1 MKNGLL
7 SIYGTIKIT
16 IIYLRGKT
24 MSKIN
29 KELLQELRDHTGLG
43 LMDCRKALEETGG
56 DFQQALDLLRK
67 KGAAVAAKRADKET
81 GEGLVKAYIHPGD
94 RLGVLIEINCET
106 DFVANTEAVRQ
117 FAQDLCLQIAANK
130 AMYVSPEQVDPAFL
144 AHEKEIFREQMANSG
159 KPEKII
165 EQVIEG
171 KIKKLYS
178 DICLLEQTFMK
189 NDQLTVKEVLQE
201 LIAKTGESI
210 RIRRFCRFE
219 LGK

>member
-1 MKNGLL
+1 MV
-7 SIYGTIKIT
+7 KID
-16 IIYLRGKT
+16 KA
-24 MSKIN
+24 
-29 KELLQELRDHTGLG
+29 LLQELRDHTGLG

-56 DFQQALDLLRK
+56 DFDQALEILRK

-81 GEGLVKAYIHPGD
+81 GEGLIKAYIHPGD

-106 DFVANTEAVRQ
+106 DFVANTESVRQ

-130 AMYVSPEQVDPAFL
+130 AMYVAPENVDEALL
-144 AHEKEIFREQMANSG
+144 AREKDIFREQMADSG

-165 EQVIEG
+165 EQIIEG

-178 DICLLEQTFMK
+178 DICLLEQAFIK
-189 NDQLTVKEVLQE
+189 NDQMTVKEVLQD

>member
-1 MKNGLL
+1 MV
-7 SIYGTIKIT
+7 KID
-16 IIYLRGKT
+16 KA
-24 MSKIN
+24 
-29 KELLQELRDHTGLG
+29 LLQELRDHTGLG
-43 LMDCRKALEETGG
+43 LMDCRKALEETAG
-56 DFQQALDLLRK
+56 DFDQALELLRK

-81 GEGLVKAYIHPGD
+81 GEGLIKAYVHPGD
-94 RLGVLIEINCET
+94 RLGVLLEINCET

-117 FAQDLCLQIAANK
+117 FAQDICLQIAANK
-130 AMYVSPEQVDPAFL
+130 AMYVAPENVDQAFL
-144 AHEKEIFREQMANSG
+144 AHEKDIFREQMANSG

-165 EQVIEG
+165 DQIIEG
-171 KIKKLYS
+171 KVKKLYS
-178 DICLLEQTFMK
+178 DICLLEQSFIK

>member
-1 MKNGLL
+1 
-7 SIYGTIKIT
+7 
-16 IIYLRGKT
+16 
-24 MSKIN
+24 MSKIDL
-29 KELLQELRDHTGLG
+29 KVLQELRDHTGLG

-81 GEGLVKAYIHPGD
+81 SEGLIKAYIHPGD

-130 AMYVSPEQVDPAFL
+130 AMFISPDQVDEAL
-144 AHEKEIFREQMANSG
+144 VAREREIFRAQMADSG

-171 KIKKLYS
+171 KLKKLYS
-178 DICLLEQTFMK
+178 DICLLEQPFLK
-189 NDQLTVKEVLQE
+189 NDQFTVKEVLQE
-201 LIAKTGESI
+201 LMAKTGESI
-210 RIRRFCRFE
+210 RIKRFSRFE
-219 LGK
+219 LGQQI

>member
-1 MKNGLL
+1 
-7 SIYGTIKIT
+7 
-16 IIYLRGKT
+16 
-24 MSKIN
+24 MSKVIT

-67 KGAAVAAKRADKET
+67 KGAAVAAKRADKDT
-81 GEGLVKAYIHPGD
+81 GEGLIKAYIHPGD
-94 RLGVLIEINCET
+94 RLGVMIEINCET

-130 AMYVSPEQVDPAFL
+130 ALYVSPDQVDQAFL
-144 AHEKEIFREQMANSG
+144 THEKDIFREQMANSG

-165 EQVIEG
+165 EQVVEG

-178 DICLLEQTFMK
+178 DICLLEQQFIK

-201 LIAKTGESI
+201 LMAKTGESI
-210 RIRRFCRFE
+210 RIRRFSRFE

>member
-1 MKNGLL
+1 
-7 SIYGTIKIT
+7 
-16 IIYLRGKT
+16 
-24 MSKIN
+24 MSKVIT

-56 DFQQALDLLRK
+56 DFDQALDLLRK
-67 KGAAVAAKRADKET
+67 KGASVAAKRADKET
-81 GEGLVKAYIHPGD
+81 GEGLIKAYIHPGD

-106 DFVANTEAVRQ
+106 DFVANTESVRQ
-117 FAQDLCLQIAANK
+117 FAQDVCLHIAANK
-130 AMYVSPEQVDPAFL
+130 PLYVSSEQVDEAFL
-144 AHEKEIFREQMANSG
+144 THEKDIFREQMANSG

-165 EQVIEG
+165 EQVVEG

-178 DICLLEQTFMK
+178 DICLLEQPFIK

-201 LIAKTGESI
+201 LMAKTGESI
-210 RIRRFCRFE
+210 RIRRFSRFE

>member
-1 MKNGLL
+1 MV
-7 SIYGTIKIT
+7 KID
-16 IIYLRGKT
+16 KA
-24 MSKIN
+24 
-29 KELLQELRDHTGLG
+29 LLQELRDHTGLG
-43 LMDCRKALEETGG
+43 LMDCRKALEETAG
-56 DFQQALDLLRK
+56 DVDKALELLRK

-81 GEGLVKAYIHPGD
+81 GEGLIKAYIHPGD
-94 RLGVLIEINCET
+94 RLGVLLEINCET

-130 AMYVSPEQVDPAFL
+130 AMYVSPENVDQAFL
-144 AHEKEIFREQMANSG
+144 AHEKDIFREQMANSG

-165 EQVIEG
+165 DQIIEG
-171 KIKKLYS
+171 KVKKLYS
-178 DICLLEQTFMK
+178 DICLLEQSFIK

>member
-1 MKNGLL
+1 MV
-7 SIYGTIKIT
+7 KID
-16 IIYLRGKT
+16 R
-24 MSKIN
+24 
-29 KELLQELRDHTGLG
+29 ELLQELRDHTGLG
-43 LMDCRKALEETGG
+43 LMDCRKALEENNG
-56 DFQQALDLLRK
+56 DFDLALESLRK

-81 GEGLVKAYIHPGD
+81 SEGLIKAYIHPGD
-94 RLGVLIEINCET
+94 RLGVLLEINCET

-130 AMYVSPEQVDPAFL
+130 ALYISPDQVDQKFL
-144 AHEKEIFREQMANSG
+144 EHERNIFRQQMADSG

-171 KIKKLYS
+171 KVKKLYS
-178 DICLLEQTFMK
+178 DICLLEQQFIK
-189 NDQLTVKEVLQE
+189 NDQVLVKDVLQE

>member
-1 MKNGLL
+1 MV
-7 SIYGTIKIT
+7 KID
-16 IIYLRGKT
+16 KA
-24 MSKIN
+24 
-29 KELLQELRDHTGLG
+29 LLQELRDHTGLG

-56 DFQQALDLLRK
+56 DFEQALELLRK
-67 KGAAVAAKRADKET
+67 KGASVAAKRADKET
-81 GEGLVKAYIHPGD
+81 GEGLIKAYIHPGD

-106 DFVANTEAVRQ
+106 DFVANTENVKQ

-130 AMYVSPEQVDPAFL
+130 AMYVAPENVDAAFL
-144 AHEKEIFREQMANSG
+144 AREKDFFKEQMADSG

-165 EQVIEG
+165 EQVVEG
-171 KIKKLYS
+171 KIKKLFS
-178 DICLLEQTFMK
+178 DICLLEQPFIK
-189 NDQLTVKEVLQE
+189 NDQQTVREVLQD

>member
-1 MKNGLL
+1 
-7 SIYGTIKIT
+7 
-16 IIYLRGKT
+16 
-24 MSKIN
+24 MSKVVT

-130 AMYVSPEQVDPAFL
+130 AMYVSSDQVDQAFL
-144 AHEKEIFREQMANSG
+144 AHEKDIFREQMANSG

-165 EQVIEG
+165 EQVVEG

-178 DICLLEQTFMK
+178 DICLLEQQFIK
-189 NDQLTVKEVLQE
+189 NDQLMVKEVLQE
-201 LIAKTGESI
+201 LMAKTGESI

>member
-1 MKNGLL
+1 
-7 SIYGTIKIT
+7 
-16 IIYLRGKT
+16 
-24 MSKIN
+24 MSKIS
-29 KELLQELRDHTGLG
+29 KEVLQELREHTGLG

-56 DFQQALDLLRK
+56 DFEQALDLLRK

-106 DFVANTEAVRQ
+106 DFVASTEELKQ

-130 AMYVSPEQVDPAFL
+130 AMYVSPEHVDPVL
-144 AHEKEIFREQMANSG
+144 LEREREIFKAQMADSG

-171 KIKKLYS
+171 KIKKFYS
-178 DICLLEQTFMK
+178 DICLIEQPFIK
-189 NDQLTVKEVLQE
+189 NDQLTVKQVLQE
-201 LIAKTGESI
+201 LMAQTGESI

>member
-1 MKNGLL
+1 MK
-7 SIYGTIKIT
+7 IDKA
-16 IIYLRGKT
+16 
-24 MSKIN
+24 
-29 KELLQELRDHTGLG
+29 LLQELRDHTGLG
-43 LMDCRKALEETGG
+43 LMDCRKALEETAG
-56 DFQQALDLLRK
+56 DFDQALELLRK

-81 GEGLVKAYIHPGD
+81 SEGIVKAYIHPGD
-94 RLGVLIEINCET
+94 RLGVLLEINCET
-106 DFVANTEAVRQ
+106 DFVANTDAVRQ

-130 AMYVSPEQVDPAFL
+130 AMYVAPENVDADL
-144 AHEKEIFREQMANSG
+144 LEREKEIFKAQMADSG

-165 EQVIEG
+165 NQVVEG

-178 DICLLEQTFMK
+178 DLCLLEQPFIK
-189 NDQLTVKEVLQE
+189 NDQLTVKDVLQQ